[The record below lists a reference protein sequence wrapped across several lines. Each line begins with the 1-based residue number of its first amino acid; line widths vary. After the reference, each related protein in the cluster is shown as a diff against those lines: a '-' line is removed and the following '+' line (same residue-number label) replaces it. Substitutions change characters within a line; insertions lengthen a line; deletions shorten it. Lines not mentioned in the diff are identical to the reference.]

1 MDNEKITQAAAEALT
16 DTAAEAAE
24 TVTEAAETVAAEAA
38 ETVTEAA
45 EAVTEAPAET
55 AEAVADAAEVEAE
68 SIPVPAVEDIPEAK
82 AEDIAMPQMP
92 VVNEFPE
99 QTGTPEYTSYV
110 PSGTQQ
116 PEQAAEVYAAPTAA
130 QQPQTAAPTAYPTP
144 AYGVQPNGTQY
155 GAQAQAQP
163 QPQANQTYPVYY
175 MQAPSSGDDGKGL
188 GTASVVLGI
197 LSIIG
202 AACCCG
208 GLPFGITGLILGCV
222 SSGKGNRSGSA
233 TAGIVTSAIGIVL
246 GVICSLLVFFLSE
259 NGMF

>member
-1 MDNEKITQAAAEALT
+1 MDNDKITEAAAEALT
-16 DTAAEAAE
+16 DTVAEAAE
-24 TVTEAAETVAAEAA
+24 TVAEAA
-38 ETVTEAA
+38 
-45 EAVTEAPAET
+45 AET
-55 AEAVADAAEVEAE
+55 AEAVAEAAEVKAE

-99 QTGTPEYTSYV
+99 KTGTPEYTSYV

-116 PEQAAEVYAAPTAA
+116 PEQAAEVYAAPTA
-130 QQPQTAAPTAYPTP
+130 QQSQTAATTYTNPAYPTP
-144 AYGVQPNGTQY
+144 VYVVQPN
-155 GAQAQAQP
+155 AAQAQP
-163 QPQANQTYPVYY
+163 QVNQTYPVYY
-175 MQAPSSGDDGKGL
+175 MQAPASGDDGKGL